1 MVPFFVLLVAVALVI
16 VAGVAAFIVVRRR
29 RARRRAGEAERAEL
43 EARVAE
49 RVSFLT
55 HPPAFPEESAS
66 APHEMPAAMPTSDVA
81 DRQAAP
87 LLTAQPDTEQAAAEP
102 RFIPIP
108 APADSVI
115 ERGRVAQ
122 EQPAPFVPEPSPAPP
137 EPPAPVARPVTAA
150 LAATPARTSPRR
162 AQAAKAADQPPRRR
176 RRAVLSLVAAAI
188 VVVVL
193 VAVGREALRQPAG
206 AGGTQVPTSSL
217 SAVASPTLAPS
228 PTPSPSPAPSPTA
241 VPTPTGAPTA
251 RPPGTATP
259 TPNVYVVRPGDTLTQ
274 IASAFGIALKLLED
288 ANPQITDPDVIH
300 AGDHVT
306 IPTPTPA
313 P

>member
-1 MVPFFVLLVAVALVI
+1 MVPSVVLLVAVALVI
-16 VAGVAAFIVVRRR
+16 VAGVAAFIMVRRR
-29 RARRRAGEAERAEL
+29 RARHRAGEAERAEL

-55 HPPAFPEESAS
+55 HPPAFPEEPAP
-66 APHEMPAAMPTSDVA
+66 APHEVPAAMPTTDVA
-81 DRQAAP
+81 DRKAAP
-87 LLTAQPDTEQAAAEP
+87 PGSAPPDTEQAAAEP

-115 ERGRVAQ
+115 ERERTAHG
-122 EQPAPFVPEPSPAPP
+122 EPAPSVLEPSPAPP
-137 EPPAPVARPVTAA
+137 EPPAPVARPATAA
-150 LAATPARTSPRR
+150 LSATPARTSPRR
-162 AQAAKAADQPPRRR
+162 IQAAKAADQPARRR
-176 RRAVLSLVAAAI
+176 RRAALSLVAAAI
-188 VVVVL
+188 GVVVL

-206 AGGTQVPTSSL
+206 VGGTQVPTSSL

-241 VPTPTGAPTA
+241 VPTPTVAPTA
-251 RPPGTATP
+251 LPPGATP
-259 TPNVYVVRPGDTLTQ
+259 TPNIYVVRPGDTLTQ